1 MKKISIIIPAHNEE
15 GNISLIY
22 QRIRNVFSKL
32 ENYTF
37 EIIFV
42 NDGSRDS
49 TQSVLE
55 QYSRNFDNVKF
66 IEFSRNFG
74 HQPAIKAGMDHA
86 DGNAVI
92 SMDADLQHP
101 PELIP
106 ELIQKWEEGFDVVLT
121 NRKYPKEISYF
132 KKKTS
137 EMFYRFLSRI
147 SDVDLKSGGGSDFR
161 LLDSGVV
168 QEFRNF
174 TEDDLFLRGLTS
186 WMGFRQTSVN
196 FLAGERISGES
207 SYNIKKMMKFAF
219 TGITAFSVKPLYLAA
234 YLGFMFSA
242 FSVVGYGIY
251 VIYSFLA
258 ETEISGWASLIMTIV
273 FFGGLQLII
282 LGIFGIYLGK
292 IFKQVKERPNY
303 IIRSKNL

>member
-32 ENYTF
+32 EHYTF
-37 EIIFV
+37 EMIFV

-74 HQPAIKAGMDHA
+74 HQPAVKAGMDHA